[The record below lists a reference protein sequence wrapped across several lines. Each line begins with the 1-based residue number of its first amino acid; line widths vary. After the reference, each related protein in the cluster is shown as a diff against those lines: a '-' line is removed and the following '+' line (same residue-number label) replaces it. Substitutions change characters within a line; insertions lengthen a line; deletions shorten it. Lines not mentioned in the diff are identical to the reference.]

1 MRWVMRLENIQGV
14 DNMLDDLIL
23 ASAGRFVTVTFTKKS
38 GELRTLTGRMGVTK
52 HLKGGVSTLD
62 STKFIT
68 IFDMVNK
75 GYRAINRETIKS
87 VTLNHETHV

>member
-1 MRWVMRLENIQGV
+1 
-14 DNMLDDLIL
+14 MLDDLIL
-23 ASAGRFVTVTFTKKS
+23 KSAGRFVTVTFTKKS
-38 GELRTLTGRMGVTK
+38 GEVRTLTGRMGVTK

-62 STKFIT
+62 ATKFIT

>member
-1 MRWVMRLENIQGV
+1 
-14 DNMLDDLIL
+14 MLDDLIL
-23 ASAGRFVTVTFTKKS
+23 KSAGRFVTVTFTKKS

>member
-1 MRWVMRLENIQGV
+1 MRLENIQGV

-87 VTLNHETHV
+87 VILNHETHV